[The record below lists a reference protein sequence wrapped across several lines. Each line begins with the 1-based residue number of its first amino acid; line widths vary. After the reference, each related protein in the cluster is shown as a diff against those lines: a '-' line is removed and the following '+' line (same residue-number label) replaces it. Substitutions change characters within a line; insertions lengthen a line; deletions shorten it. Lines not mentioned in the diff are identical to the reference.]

1 MVIEILAVFIIY
13 CLMYIGLAKMKD
25 YEWDKKDKKFKDW
38 TSSQMWERASERP
51 ASKPWWED

>member
-1 MVIEILAVFIIY
+1 
-13 CLMYIGLAKMKD
+13 MKD

-38 TSSQMWERASERP
+38 TSSKLWGRVSDKP